1 MDSTPARGLDWE
13 AAFRQRLFAHLPP
26 SEDCGPRSRPP
37 VSATTPVLGH
47 RCLFGPMCRPQLAR
61 DAPHPLVKGKP
72 PARRRTLDARSG
84 MTSGSPTTRGV
95 LMVPTEA
102 SVTREGGR

>member
-13 AAFRQRLFAHLPP
+13 AAFRQRSTAHLPP

-47 RCLFGPMCRPQLAR
+47 RCFVGPMCRRKLAR

-72 PARRRTLDARSG
+72 PAQRRTLDVRSG
-84 MTSGSPTTRGV
+84 MTSGFPTTRGV

-102 SVTREGGR
+102 SVTRKGGR